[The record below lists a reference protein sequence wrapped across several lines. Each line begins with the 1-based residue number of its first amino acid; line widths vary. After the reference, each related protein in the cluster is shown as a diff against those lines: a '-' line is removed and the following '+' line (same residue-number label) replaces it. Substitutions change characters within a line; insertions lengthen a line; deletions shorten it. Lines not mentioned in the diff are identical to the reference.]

1 MEVIANC
8 EIVVIGER
16 ILGGKSN
23 MAFHVQ
29 IQRKTMKSQSPSE
42 KTIWYRIFVSI
53 YDLCIYQQSLT
64 HSSFRTWNWSCM
76 WAFPLFLIILF
87 FSLSPF
93 NFSHRTWRR
102 VSLTEEECDIWSRYV
117 KLIIQRLP
125 FSNSYKLIN
134 WL

>member
-87 FSLSPF
+87 FLFLHLISVTEHDEESLSPKKNVTF
-93 NFSHRTWRR
+93 
-102 VSLTEEECDIWSRYV
+102 D
-117 KLIIQRLP
+117 P
-125 FSNSYKLIN
+125 GM
-134 WL
+134 